1 MQEDLL
7 EIFHGMVDI
16 PGPLWG
22 SHFVRVHVLGGGLPQ
37 NQCSEG
43 PVLPAVCGRNTQLD
57 PASRQAHLG
66 LVEPSG
72 ASASRRPPRG
82 GERPALWLGVRGG
95 VAGVTERETFLLQ
108 ECPTGLVDEDTF
120 KLIYSQFFP
129 QGGESEAGAPF
140 LPKSPH
146 PCDSPAEGGHPF
158 HGERTFPP
166 NPPRH
171 PLPGATSVPQEAGT
185 PAQEAARTSSGAAWG
200 GGSGGW
206 AAPEPP
212 SLPLFSPDATTYAHF
227 LFNAF
232 DADGN
237 GAIRFEVGPCPPLP
251 CPLVLH
257 LPALMPPSQGCP
269 ETQT

>member
-43 PVLPAVCGRNTQLD
+43 PVLPAVCGRNTQWD

-166 NPPRH
+166 QPSPP
-171 PLPGATSVPQEAGT
+171 PLAWRYLC
-185 PAQEAARTSSGAAWG
+185 PARSRNSSP
-200 GGSGGW
+200 GGSQNLQWSCLGW
-206 AAPEPP
+206 GLRGLGRPRTPIP
-212 SLPLFSPDATTYAHF
+212 
-227 LFNAF
+227 
-232 DADGN
+232 
-237 GAIRFEVGPCPPLP
+237 
-251 CPLVLH
+251 PLVLPRCHH
-257 LPALMPPSQGCP
+257 LRTLPVQCLRR
-269 ETQT
+269 

>member
-22 SHFVRVHVLGGGLPQ
+22 SRFVRVHVLGGGLPQ

-146 PCDSPAEGGHPF
+146 PCDSPAEG
-158 HGERTFPP
+158 ERTFPP
-166 NPPRH
+166 PTLPTTPCLALPLSCKKQELQPRR
-171 PLPGATSVPQEAGT
+171 P
-185 PAQEAARTSSGAAWG
+185 
-200 GGSGGW
+200 
-206 AAPEPP
+206 PEPP
-212 SLPLFSPDATTYAHF
+212 VEVLGVGAQGAGPPQNPHPSPCS
-227 LFNAF
+227 
-232 DADGN
+232 
-237 GAIRFEVGPCPPLP
+237 PQ
-251 CPLVLH
+251 
-257 LPALMPPSQGCP
+257 MPPPTHTSCSMPSTLTGMGP
-269 ETQT
+269 SALR